1 MMKASAAS
9 DARGNQRGTRYDSA
23 QTLTLR
29 PASHAQGSAA
39 YTPAL
44 DGLRGIAIILV
55 LFHHFTILRPETPFD
70 RALANVPIIGWCGV
84 DLFFVLSGFL
94 ITGILIDARGSDRYF
109 SSFYARRTLRIFPLY
124 YLVVFLSLV
133 VLPQFPFWY
142 DLLVGQAAPREQL
155 PYWLYLTNFAVAGR
169 DAFLNGV
176 LDVAWSLAIE
186 EQFYLFWAALVW
198 LCPPR
203 VFGPLCALL
212 LIIVPVLRGL
222 ALGNGATPIDV
233 YVLTPYRIDAL
244 ATGALLAW
252 LMRRGML
259 DGRAPQAQR
268 LAGAGVI
275 AIIGVCCIDGESW
288 WWGPWMQRAGYSLL
302 ALTSGAMLVAAVMQP
317 GERVWPRLLSA
328 GWLRA
333 FGKYSYCLY
342 LIHLPVMR
350 TMRAFVLGPEQF
362 TTFGSV
368 WAGQVVFY
376 VVATVPAFAL
386 AWVSWRAFEAPILKL
401 KARFPY

>member
-1 MMKASAAS
+1 MIEASTASA
-9 DARGNQRGTRYDSA
+9 ARGNQRGTRYDSA
-23 QTLTLR
+23 QTLT
-29 PASHAQGSAA
+29 A

-70 RALANVPIIGWCGV
+70 RAVANLPIVGWSGV

-94 ITGILIDARGSDRYF
+94 ISGILIDARGSDRYF

-124 YLVVFLSLV
+124 YLVVFLSLI
-133 VLPQFPFWY
+133 VLPLSPFWY
-142 DLLVGQAAPREQL
+142 ELLVGSAAPRDGW

-186 EQFYLFWAALVW
+186 EQFYLVWAAIVW

-203 VFGPLCALL
+203 VFGALCALL
-212 LIIVPVLRGL
+212 ILVVPIGRTV
-222 ALGNGATPIDV
+222 ALTQGATPIDV
-233 YVLTPYRIDAL
+233 YVLTPFRIDAL
-244 ATGALLAW
+244 ATGAFLAW
-252 LMRRGML
+252 ALRRGWFA
-259 DGRAPQAQR
+259 GRAR
-268 LAGAGVI
+268 LAEGGIVAGVL
-275 AIIGVCCIDGESW
+275 AVGWVCWLDGESW

-302 ALTSGAMLVAAVMQP
+302 ALTGGAMLLAAVMQP
-317 GERVWPRLLSA
+317 GENTWPRLLSA

-350 TMRAFVLGPEQF
+350 TVRAFVLAPEQF
-362 TTFGSV
+362 ASFGNV
-368 WAGQVVFY
+368 WIGQAVFY
-376 VVATVPAFAL
+376 AAATIPAFAI
-386 AWVSWRAFEAPILKL
+386 AWLSWRLFEAPILKL
-401 KARFPY
+401 KSRFPY